1 MAYDELLGVRI
12 RAALSDLSELQEKK
26 MFGGVCFL
34 LNGNMA
40 CGVINNDLIVRV
52 GPEKNVAALSRPHTR
67 PFDFSGKPMA
77 GWVYVSGPGF
87 ATEQDLQEWLR
98 LGVDFASTLPP
109 KRK

>member
-1 MAYDELLGVRI
+1 MAYDELLAVRI
-12 RAALSDLSELQEKK
+12 RAALSDQPGLKEMK

-52 GPEKNVAALSRPHTR
+52 GPEKHATALARPQAR
-67 PFDFSGKPMA
+67 PFDFSGKPMT
-77 GWVYVSGPGF
+77 GWVYVASPGF
-87 ATEQDLQEWLR
+87 ATESALREWLQMG
-98 LGVDFASTLPP
+98 LDFAATLPP

>member
-1 MAYDELLGVRI
+1 MAYDELLGARI
-12 RAALSDLSELQEKK
+12 RAALSDQPGLVEKK
-26 MFGGVCFL
+26 MFGGVCFM

-40 CGVINNDLIVRV
+40 CGVIKNDLIVRV
-52 GPEKNVAALSRPHTR
+52 GPEQHPAALSRPHTR

-77 GWVYVSGPGF
+77 GWVTVSGTGV
-87 ATEQDLQEWLR
+87 ATEKDLKDWVR

>member
-12 RAALSDLSELQEKK
+12 QAALSDQPGLVEKK
-26 MFGGVCFL
+26 MFGGVCFM

-40 CGVINNDLIVRV
+40 CGVIKNDLIVRV
-52 GPEKNVAALSRPHTR
+52 GPENHVTALSRPHAH

-77 GWVYVSGPGF
+77 GWVTVSGAGV
-87 ATEQDLQEWLR
+87 ATEKDLKEWLR
-98 LGVDFASTLPP
+98 LGVDFARTLPP